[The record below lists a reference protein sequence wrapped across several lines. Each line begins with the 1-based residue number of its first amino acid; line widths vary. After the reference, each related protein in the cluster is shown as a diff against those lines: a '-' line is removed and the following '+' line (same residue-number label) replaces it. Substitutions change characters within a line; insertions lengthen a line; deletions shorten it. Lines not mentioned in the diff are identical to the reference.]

1 MSQRFKVI
9 FLEEA
14 KEFLDNLED
23 KPREKIYYNLWKA
36 AQKNDNELFK
46 KLQDEIWEFRTLFN
60 KSHYRLFSFWDK
72 EDNTNTVVVSTH
84 GIIKK
89 TEKTPSKEI
98 EKTEKIRT
106 HYFNDKKKLK

>member
-46 KLQDEIWEFRTLFN
+46 KL
-60 KSHYRLFSFWDK
+60 
-72 EDNTNTVVVSTH
+72 
-84 GIIKK
+84 
-89 TEKTPSKEI
+89 
-98 EKTEKIRT
+98 
-106 HYFNDKKKLK
+106 